1 MLNVNNFSHC
11 HDTGGDDLDV
21 TKAVQRLYPGLVLGV
36 KGGEV
41 VHNIFLYG
49 DVLQCLE
56 HVQ

>member
-1 MLNVNNFSHC
+1 MKYFTKSRHW
-11 HDTGGDDLDV
+11 GDDLDV
-21 TKAVQRLYPGLVLGV
+21 TKAVQRLLLYPGLVLGV